1 MIGSFIIEVSGKDT
15 RIPIKMAGNTPT
27 HVRFHPSLSRSG
39 AGILKAPA
47 QCESPLPSSI
57 TLSVFRLAARRTDLN
72 ALIPLLEP
80 APVSEKPVGL
90 NRSRRRMG
98 YGR

>member
-1 MIGSFIIEVSGKDT
+1 MMNYRDLRE
-15 RIPIKMAGNTPT
+15 IPIDSNVAIREHM
-27 HVRFHPSLSRSG
+27 
-39 AGILKAPA
+39 
-47 QCESPLPSSI
+47 I

-72 ALIPLLEP
+72 ALIQRLEP

-90 NRSRRRMG
+90 NRSARRPD